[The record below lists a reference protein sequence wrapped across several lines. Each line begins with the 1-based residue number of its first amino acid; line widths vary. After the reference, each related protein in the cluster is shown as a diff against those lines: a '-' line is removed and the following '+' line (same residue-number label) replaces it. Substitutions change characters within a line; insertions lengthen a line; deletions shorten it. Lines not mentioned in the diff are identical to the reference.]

1 MKRLPF
7 LALVLFS
14 LTISGWA
21 QVTSPFALSAQPVVA
36 LPLGPELTDGTP
48 IYTIGGGASLKAEY
62 TPPFAPFLFG
72 GLGLDATFMP
82 LNGAGK
88 AATFLSLVPTLGVQ
102 FFPFPRFGVRLSG
115 FGGMYAGIIEAGTI
129 IDPVVGGSLDFGYQ
143 IKPAF
148 AVTLGSSFSY
158 HFTDTDPAL
167 LGLGINA
174 GVRYYIGGSKAD
186 LRIEPDIQPI
196 FPVFYGH
203 YDNHAAGTVTLRNNS
218 MGPIENARVS
228 LFVKEYMTT
237 GKPSAVVEAIP
248 RGKKATIDL
257 NALFTTD
264 ILSVTEQ
271 KKVAGELTVAY
282 TYFGTEVTST
292 LPVTLTIQPR
302 NGMTWADTAQAASFV
317 TVNDERVRNFAAQ
330 YAADARDKTSL
341 MINWRFRA
349 ALALFEAL
357 KMHGMGYVAD
367 AATPYLKLSEQAEA
381 VDLLRFPVETLVAK
395 AGDCDD
401 LSILYAALLESAN
414 IQAAF
419 LTTPGHIFVAFDLG
433 LDKKAAGDTFS
444 NEADLIYREDGSV
457 WMPVEVTMVRDGFQ
471 RAWKTGAQEWTAAAS
486 GGKAEFVPLLEAWKN
501 FPAVDTGR
509 VLQGAISA
517 PEAVKVY
524 QATSTAL
531 NQFASAE
538 IKTRADE
545 LLSLLK
551 KTPTD
556 AKLLNRLGVLYA
568 RFGLLK
574 DARTQFELITKNSK
588 DVPATTLVNLGNL
601 SYLEGKYQ
609 EAFDYYN
616 KALQKDAESVVA
628 ILGKARAAYE
638 LRKDDEVK
646 KAYDLLLKA
655 APDTAKNYAYL
666 DSRATGSGRASAS
679 DKEVSTWSE

>member
-1 MKRLPF
+1 MKRLPI
-7 LALVLFS
+7 LVFIVLCGA
-14 LTISGWA
+14 TIAGA

-36 LPLGPELTDGTP
+36 IPLGPTLGDGTP

-72 GLGLDATFMP
+72 GLGLDASFMP

-88 AATFLSLVPTLGVQ
+88 AATFLSLSPALGVQ

-129 IDPVVGGSLDFGYQ
+129 INPVVGGTLDFGYQ
-143 IKPAF
+143 IKPAL
-148 AVTLGSSFSY
+148 AVTLGSTFSY
-158 HFTDTDPAL
+158 HFTNPDPAL
-167 LGLGINA
+167 LSLGINA
-174 GVRYYIGGSKAD
+174 GVRYYIGGNKAD

-218 MGPIENARVS
+218 MGPIENVRVS

-237 GKPSAVVEAIP
+237 GKPSAVVQGIP
-248 RGKKATIDL
+248 RGKESKIDL

-282 TYFGTEVTST
+282 TYFGSEVTST

-317 TVNDERVRNFAAQ
+317 TVNDDRVRNFAAQ

-357 KMHGMGYVAD
+357 KMHGVGYVAD
-367 AATPYLKLSEQAEA
+367 ASTPYLKLSAEADA

-419 LTTPGHIFVAFDLG
+419 VTTPGHIFVAFDLG
-433 LDKKAAGDTFS
+433 LDKKSAGDTFS
-444 NEADLIYREDGSV
+444 NEADLIFREDGSV

-471 RAWKTGAQEWTAAAS
+471 RAWKTGAQEWAAAVS
-486 GGKAEFVPLLEAWKN
+486 GGKTEFVPLLEAWKN

-517 PEAVKVY
+517 PEAVRVY
-524 QATSTAL
+524 QATATAL
-531 NQFASAE
+531 NQFANAE
-538 IKTRADE
+538 IKTRANE
-545 LLSLLK
+545 LLSLLN
-551 KTPTD
+551 KTPND
-556 AKLLNRLGVLYA
+556 AKLRNRLGVLYA

-574 DARTQFELITKNSK
+574 DARTQFEQVTKNSK
-588 DVPATTLVNLGNL
+588 DVPASTLINLGNL
-601 SYLEGKYQ
+601 SYLEGNYQ

-616 KALQKDAESVVA
+616 KALQKDAESVIA

-638 LRKDDEVK
+638 LRKDEEVK

-655 APDTAKNYAYL
+655 APDTAKNFAYL
-666 DSRATGSGRASAS
+666 NSSATGSGRASAS
-679 DKEVSTWSE
+679 DKEVTTWSE